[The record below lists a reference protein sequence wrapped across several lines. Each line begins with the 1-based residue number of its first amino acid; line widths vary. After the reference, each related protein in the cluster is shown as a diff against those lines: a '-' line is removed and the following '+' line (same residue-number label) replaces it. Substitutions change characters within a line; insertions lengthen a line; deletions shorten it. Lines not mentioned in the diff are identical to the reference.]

1 MVAER
6 RPPWVLS
13 GLRVSDWKVVLGVLG
28 LVESGIWGL
37 VEVRVLE
44 LVTLWV
50 LIVQGVP
57 EVRFLELEGALVLG
71 LLDEGFSGVL
81 VTRPL
86 ELVGV

>member
-71 LLDEGFSGVL
+71 LLDEGFSGVP